1 MKKNYLITRAI
12 IDALGTAVYVFLVSQ
27 IMTRGEQLFGKVE
40 NNPLAP
46 MVFLLMFVF
55 SALVTGYL
63 VLGKPIMMYL
73 DGQKKEAVRL
83 LFYTGAALFF
93 LMLIGFIIILAG
105 K

>member
-1 MKKNYLITRAI
+1 MNNNYLVKRGIF
-12 IDALGTAVYVFLVSQ
+12 DALGTAAYVFLVSQ
-27 IMTRGEQLFGKVE
+27 IMSRGEEIFGNVE

-46 MVFLLMFVF
+46 MVFLLLFLF

-63 VLGKPIMMYL
+63 VLGKPIMMYV

-83 LFYTGAALFF
+83 LFYTGAALFIV
-93 LMLIGFIIILAG
+93 MVIGLVIILAG

>member
-1 MKKNYLITRAI
+1 MNNNYLVKRAI
-12 IDALGTAVYVFLVSQ
+12 GNALGTAAYVFLVSQ
-27 IMTRGEQLFGKVE
+27 IMTRGEQLFGNVE
-40 NNPLAP
+40 NSFLAP
-46 MVFLLMFVF
+46 MVFLLLFLF

-63 VLGKPIMMYL
+63 VLGKPIMMYA

-83 LFYTGAALFF
+83 LFYTGASLFV

>member
-1 MKKNYLITRAI
+1 MNNNYFVKRAI
-12 IDALGTAVYVFLVSQ
+12 GDALGTTAYVFLVSQ
-27 IMTRGEQLFGKVE
+27 IMTRGDQLFGKIE
-40 NNPLAP
+40 NNLLAP

-63 VLGKPIMMYL
+63 VLGKPIMMYV
-73 DGQKKEAVRL
+73 DGQKKEAVRM
-83 LFYTGAALFF
+83 LFYTGATLFV